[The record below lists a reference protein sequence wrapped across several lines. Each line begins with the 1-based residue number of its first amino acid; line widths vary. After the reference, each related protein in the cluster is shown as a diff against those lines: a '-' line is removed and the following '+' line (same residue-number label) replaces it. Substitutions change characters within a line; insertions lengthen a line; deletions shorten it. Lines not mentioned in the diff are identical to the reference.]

1 MRRMIA
7 AGPPAKRP
15 PHIRFRWSSAWFGTV
30 LALFLVLSA
39 ALAAEEGKIKLGE
52 FIPTEPPQP
61 APAVSFTAIDG
72 TPATLADFKGK
83 PAVVN
88 LWATWCQP
96 CLKEMP
102 SLERLAAQFNGRLTV
117 AAVSE
122 DHAGAKVVRPFVA
135 DKGLQKLTIYLDPQG
150 ELGHA
155 IKLRGLPTS
164 LVIDAAGQV
173 VGRVEGGADWDSA
186 TLQAV
191 LQPLIDRATA
201 VKKAAR

>member
-1 MRRMIA
+1 MLPA
-7 AGPPAKRP
+7 A
-15 PHIRFRWSSAWFGTV
+15 T
-30 LALFLVLSA
+30 
-39 ALAAEEGKIKLGE
+39 AAENGIKIGE
-52 FIPTEPPQP
+52 FIPVEPPQP

-72 TPATLADFKGK
+72 KTASLADFKGK

-102 SLERLAAQFNGRLTV
+102 SLERLAAQFAGQLTV

-122 DHAGAKVVRPFVA
+122 DHAGTKVVGPFVA
-135 DKGLQKLTIYLDPQG
+135 DKGFQKLAIYLDPQG
-150 ELGHA
+150 ELGHV
-155 IKLRGLPTS
+155 IGLRGLPTS
-164 LVIDAAGQV
+164 LVIDAKGQV

-186 TLQAV
+186 KMQAM
-191 LQPLIDRATA
+191 LRPLIDRAA